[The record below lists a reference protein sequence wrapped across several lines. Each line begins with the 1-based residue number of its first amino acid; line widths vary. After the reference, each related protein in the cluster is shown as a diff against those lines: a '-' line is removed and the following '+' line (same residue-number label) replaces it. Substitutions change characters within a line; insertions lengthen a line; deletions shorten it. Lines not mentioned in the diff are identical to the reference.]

1 MYSSTTPFF
10 NKKQNI
16 LVRFIFLLL
25 TCIILMLIDS
35 RFNYLALIR
44 NSVSMIIMPI
54 QQSLTIIP
62 NNIKYFNFYSTNYI
76 NLVNENKSLKEQ
88 LTALSMHNNGLQNL
102 TQQNIQ
108 LRALLDLKKITKVP
122 VLASEILYNSNNPF
136 VHKIIINSGEKQGLL
151 IGQPVI
157 NEYGVIGQITK
168 TYLEYSE
175 VTLITEKQILVPIQI
190 LRNGIRG
197 ISYGSNNQGNLDIH
211 FIQSNNDVK
220 IGDTLITS
228 GLDTIYPTGLAV
240 GRITKITKSL
250 QDGFLQIKAQPTAN
264 IINKHHILVILSKP
278 MDFNK

>member
-1 MYSSTTPFF
+1 VYSSNTPFF
-10 NKKQNI
+10 NKKQNP

-25 TCIILMLIDS
+25 TSIILMLIDS
-35 RFNYLALIR
+35 RFNYLTLIR
-44 NSVSMIIMPI
+44 KSVSMIIMPI
-54 QQSLTIIP
+54 GQSLTIIP
-62 NNIKYFNFYSTNYI
+62 NTINYFNSYSTNYI
-76 NLVNENKSLKEQ
+76 NLVSENKSLKAQ
-88 LTALSMHNNGLQNL
+88 LTTISMNNNEVQNL
-102 TQQNIQ
+102 TQQNTQ
-108 LRALLDLKKITKVP
+108 LREILELKKITKVP
-122 VLASEILYNSNNPF
+122 ILASEILYNSNNPF

-211 FIQSNNDVK
+211 FIQNNNDVK

-240 GRITKITKSL
+240 GRITKISKSS
-250 QDGFLQIKAQPTAN
+250 QDGFLQIKAKPTAN
-264 IINKHHILVILSKP
+264 ITNHHILVILSKP